1 MTKHEGDTTTPNPL
15 ATGAKDEM
23 PRVLLMRHAQTH
35 ANSQGFFLGR
45 RDEGVTALGEEQSR
59 RAVEGLVAWR
69 PDRIICSPLK
79 RCRMMI
85 AEPAARELGVELR
98 VDERLIEFD
107 FGPIEGMTFDDVI
120 ERDLPF
126 PWGPRAAMWPP
137 AQGGASFD
145 DFLARI
151 REASEELERLEGRT
165 AVVVH
170 GGVIRGFLANWLAM
184 GPDEV
189 NHLIVRNVDSFVFRT
204 RPGFAELES
213 YGIHLGD
220 LGGY

>member
-1 MTKHEGDTTTPNPL
+1 MSEYITTALQEEEIKTAQEKLAELIRSDFARIDRMKADEEVTDFSKLDTITIGVMPGDGIGPLIMTQAL
-15 ATGAKDEM
+15 
-23 PRVLLMRHAQTH
+23 RVLNQLLAPEI
-35 ANSQGFFLGR
+35 ASGK
-45 RDEGVTALGEEQSR
+45 VKI
-59 RAVEGLVAWR
+59 
-69 PDRIICSPLK
+69 RI
-79 RCRMMI
+79 
-85 AEPAARELGVELR
+85 
-98 VDERLIEFD
+98 
-107 FGPIEGMTFDDVI
+107 IEGMTFDDVI

-137 AQGGASFD
+137 AQGGESFD

-213 YGIHLGD
+213 YGIHPGD